1 MPTESA
7 TPADGWVAAAWA
19 VGNAERDNRSPG
31 AVLAL
36 VMSSE
41 HGIHLLY
48 QAIVD
53 GREGQPPRRVD
64 DQGNR
69 VPDGT
74 GVVPAIANAW
84 LRDTFP
90 VKRAWGP

>member
-1 MPTESA
+1 
-7 TPADGWVAAAWA
+7 
-19 VGNAERDNRSPG
+19 
-31 AVLAL
+31 VLAL

-74 GVVPAIANAW
+74 GVVPAMPRHGYAI
-84 LRDTFP
+84 RFP
-90 VKRAWGP
+90 